1 MKPKSIVLKSA
12 GLFLIC
18 LAVACGEGRDYS
30 ENKKEAPKE
39 EEYSET
45 TADKASAAYEEE
57 APVTEEAMAEKDAE
71 GGLKND
77 SPFDASKK
85 QGLDEVFSSSAAMVD
100 PNDTIHKFVRTGD
113 IRFKVKNVAHAT
125 YKIEDITRKFNG
137 FVTYTSLNS
146 RIDETSRRK
155 ISEDS
160 ILLTTYY
167 TVENT
172 ITIRV
177 PAKNLDT
184 TLKEISQFVSYL
196 DYRNL
201 NANDVRLQ
209 ILSNK
214 LEKIRL
220 DRYNQRMSNIS
231 NSGNANYMDDK
242 AYIEENIL
250 QKQAE
255 KDQSLIEDLSLEDQI
270 EYATI
275 TLSIYQNEEAIHEMI
290 ANEENIDDYRPSVG
304 SRLTESLKAG
314 WYFIEDVFVG
324 LVAAWPLWL
333 ILTVLYI
340 ILRKNGYLKRK
351 KSE

>member
-1 MKPKSIVLKSA
+1 
-12 GLFLIC
+12 
-18 LAVACGEGRDYS
+18 
-30 ENKKEAPKE
+30 
-39 EEYSET
+39 
-45 TADKASAAYEEE
+45 
-57 APVTEEAMAEKDAE
+57 
-71 GGLKND
+71 
-77 SPFDASKK
+77 
-85 QGLDEVFSSSAAMVD
+85 MVD
-100 PNDTIHKFVRTGD
+100 PKDTIHKFVRTGD

-177 PAKNLDT
+177 PAKKLDT

-220 DRYNQRMSNIS
+220 ERYNLRMSNIS

-255 KDQSLIEDLSLEDQI
+255 KDRALIEDLSLEDQI

-324 LVAAWPLWL
+324 LVAAWPLWI
-333 ILTVLYI
+333 ILSVLYI